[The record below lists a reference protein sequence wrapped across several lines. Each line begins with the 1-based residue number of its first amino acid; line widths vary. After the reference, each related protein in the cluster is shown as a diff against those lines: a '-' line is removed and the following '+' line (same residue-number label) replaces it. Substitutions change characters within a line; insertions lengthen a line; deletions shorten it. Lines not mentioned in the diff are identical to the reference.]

1 MMICKIPQQTVIA
14 MFQTLDQISISPGI
28 DNADMYVGLGMML
41 KDAINHAV
49 EEQTEEGV
57 NNG

>member
-1 MMICKIPQQTVIA
+1 MLICKLPQHTVIA
-14 MFQTLDQISISPGI
+14 MLQTLDQISISPGI

-41 KDAINHAV
+41 KDAVNHAV
-49 EEQTEEGV
+49 EDTMEEGV